1 MHIKNFTKKITKKNV
16 IKFLSDNKWCFL
28 QLGIMMLPSV
38 ISFASTGSVSTGI
51 DPLDT
56 PLTKINS
63 AMTGAV
69 PKVGV
74 TIAAAAGATSWA
86 LGTENQVTRY
96 ALRAAMGGGIAMSAP
111 AAIQAITGTT
121 VTGCLF

>member
-1 MHIKNFTKKITKKNV
+1 MHIKNFAKKITKKNV
-16 IKFLSDNKWCFL
+16 IKFLSDNKWCFIQMGL
-28 QLGIMMLPSV
+28 IMLPSV
-38 ISFASTGSVSTGI
+38 IGFASDGSISTGI
-51 DPLDT
+51 DPLNT
-56 PLTKINS
+56 PLTKLNS
-63 AMTGAV
+63 ALTGAV

-111 AAIQAITGTT
+111 GAIYAITGTQ